1 MRLTNT
7 KWVSV
12 AKPKKPPTDVI
23 GFQKEGLIEQL
34 LHNSVYM
41 PDSGLIVGLT
51 KALKRLSKTDLENL
65 LMVVNLKQ
73 DNSFSTGHDVGKQAL
88 NGVK

>member
-1 MRLTNT
+1 MRLN
-7 KWVSV
+7 SDMERGCYV
-12 AKPKKPPTDVI
+12 AKQPPTDVI

-73 DNSFSTGHDVGKQAL
+73 DNSFSTGHDVGK
-88 NGVK
+88 GVK